1 MVRAYIEKKM
11 YLWTLPY
18 RGESFFIYGKKAV
31 STDAALMFACFAT
44 LVFLYIVDIDSLV
57 AFLQVADQIL
67 DAVKAGECHD
77 TLDAVCE
84 YTDTE
89 QYTHNS
95 LNGFGV
101 AQGEETENH
110 TAETEQEHYPPPF
123 VARPFVVER

>member
-18 RGESFFIYGKKAV
+18 RGESFFIYGKKAA

-77 TLDAVCE
+77 TLNAVCE
-84 YTDTE
+84 YTDTK

-95 LNGFGV
+95 LNGFWV
-101 AQGEETENH
+101 AQG
-110 TAETEQEHYPPPF
+110 
-123 VARPFVVER
+123 